1 MKRGTVFGIVCI
13 LLAIIFTAA
22 RVFYVTE
29 EPKILAQKEAVSLMK
44 EEVQFQ
50 EITDFYW
57 FNTSETFYSIAGTT
71 IEGNKVYAIV
81 SPETKKVV
89 VVDQAK
95 YISEEDAKS
104 ITLQEK
110 EPQAVKQARLGM
122 IGEEPVWEVNYQIS
136 EHSIGYYYILA
147 KNGQWIKDIENI

>member
-13 LLAIIFTAA
+13 LLAIIFTVA

-29 EPKILAQKEAVSLMK
+29 EPKLLKQKEAVTLMQ
-44 EEVQFQ
+44 EDVQFQ

-81 SPETKKVV
+81 SPDTKKVV

-95 YISEEDAKS
+95 YISEEDAKA
-104 ITLQEK
+104 ITLHEK
-110 EPQAVKQARLGM
+110 QPQTVKQARLGM
-122 IGEEPVWEVNYQIS
+122 IGNEPVWEVNYQIS